1 MDKWETVSV
10 VGSQTS
16 CLLHLRTVWIVVATS
31 LPSSPPDHAD
41 RLMDVVA
48 TSELDDDS
56 FPDSLPYLVL
66 PNPEDAY
73 MDAYNAQFP
82 IIDECITTFRREVP
96 ATDN

>member
-1 MDKWETVSV
+1 
-10 VGSQTS
+10 
-16 CLLHLRTVWIVVATS
+16 
-31 LPSSPPDHAD
+31 
-41 RLMDVVA
+41 MDVVA